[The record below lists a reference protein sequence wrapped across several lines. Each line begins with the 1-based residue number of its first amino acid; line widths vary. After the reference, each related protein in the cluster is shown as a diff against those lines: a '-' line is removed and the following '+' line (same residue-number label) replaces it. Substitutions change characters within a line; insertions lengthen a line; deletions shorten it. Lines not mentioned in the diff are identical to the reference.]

1 MYRRRYSRSELTYLV
16 RDGRVDLEQLYK
28 MYYSLRP
35 GLREPRDIERRE
47 FAFQYFGSD
56 TYHRHLSFSSMSE
69 VLDHMIEN
77 PPRQAYYSV
86 ALYELPEAKS
96 MEEKGWIG
104 SDLFFDID
112 VDHLPE
118 CDGVLPNTECLLKGL
133 EMAYRV
139 VDMAKRDFGAEAGY
153 VYFTGHRG
161 FHIVVECSECF
172 TLGREERREI
182 AQYIAAQGL
191 DFNII
196 FPLEPPKGYQPALPS
211 EEEPGWRG
219 WIAKQ
224 LGGGATGSLKSLGKD
239 WIDQLYDAVRKTA
252 VEIDHQVTQ
261 DPSRLLRIEGSLNG
275 KTSLLVVGVS
285 RDWRPDYRYLSPFKG
300 EVTARCHSDIP
311 SDDYYGFKGGFREGE
326 EVSLPAEMAL
336 VFESKGLCETIGGE
350 IVVRAYTGWGS
361 L

>member
-1 MYRRRYSRSELTYLV
+1 MYRRRYRGDEPTYRVSR
-16 RDGRVDLEQLYK
+16 GRVSLEQLYK
-28 MYYSLRP
+28 IYYSLRP
-35 GLREPRDIERRE
+35 GLREPTHVERRE

-56 TYHRHLSFSSMSE
+56 TYHRHLSFTSISE

-112 VDHLPE
+112 VDHLPG
-118 CDGVLPNTECLLKGL
+118 CNWILPNTGCLVTGL
-133 EMAYRV
+133 NMAYRI
-139 VDMAKRDFGAEAGY
+139 VDIAKRDLGAEAGY

-172 TLGREERREI
+172 RLGREERREI
-182 AQYIAAQGL
+182 AQYIAANGL
-191 DFNII
+191 DLTIL
-196 FPLEPPKGYQPALPS
+196 FPLNPPKGYQPALPS
-211 EEEPGWRG
+211 PTEPGWRG
-219 WIAKQ
+219 WIARS
-224 LGGGATGSLKSLGKD
+224 LGSTGEASLKTIGRD
-239 WIDQLYDAVRKTA
+239 WRERLYEAVEKTR
-252 VEIDHQVTQ
+252 VEIDYQVTQ

-275 KTSLLVVGVS
+275 KTSLLAVGVG
-285 RDWRPDYRYLSPFKG
+285 RDWRPDYRYISPFKG
-300 EVTARCHSDIP
+300 EVTVRCLTNIP
-311 SDDYYGFKGGFREGE
+311 SDNYYGFKGGFREGE
-326 EVSLPAEMAL
+326 EASLPAEMAL
-336 VFESKGLCETIGGE
+336 VFQSKGLCEMTGGE